1 MSATPVHPLW
11 RGSCRILMLSSA
23 VMAAAAA
30 AVLALG
36 TQDARLL
43 RLGLVAALW
52 AALLGAFAAA
62 QMRREARSCADHAD
76 HLRSTYQ
83 FELEREVSARREHT
97 LTVERELREQA
108 EHSQRREIVALSAE
122 IAAMR
127 TNLELLGGASMVE
140 RVTLCAESTRV
151 LPLVAQPRNL
161 DDSRIAAQA
170 IPARRDRTAPAPRFG
185 PGRPQPSN
193 AASAPLPA
201 GTGISHGPISEWAVS
216 DGLGRHG
223 VPSRQGSRSEIDPS
237 VGLGQRTVSDL
248 LAAHGSLPTL
258 QRRRGHAN
266 PD

>member
-23 VMAAAAA
+23 VMAAGAA

-36 TQDARLL
+36 IQDALLL
-43 RLGLVAALW
+43 RLGLLAALW

-62 QMRREARSCADHAD
+62 KLRREARSCADHAD

-83 FELEREVSARREHT
+83 LELEREVSARREHT

-108 EHSQRREIVALSAE
+108 EHAQRHDLAALRAE

-151 LPLVAQPRNL
+151 LPLVTHPHE
-161 DDSRIAAQA
+161 DSRAAVPA
-170 IPARRDRTAPAPRFG
+170 VPARRGRTVPAPHFG
-185 PGRPQPSN
+185 PG
-193 AASAPLPA
+193 
-201 GTGISHGPISEWAVS
+201 HSEWAVA
-216 DGLGRHG
+216 DGLGKHG
-223 VPSRQGSRSEIDPS
+223 VPGREGSRSEIDPS
-237 VGLGQRTVSDL
+237 VAHGQRTVGDL
-248 LAAHGSLPTL
+248 LAAHGSLPNGSL
-258 QRRRGHAN
+258 PNARRRRSHAN
-266 PD
+266 PER